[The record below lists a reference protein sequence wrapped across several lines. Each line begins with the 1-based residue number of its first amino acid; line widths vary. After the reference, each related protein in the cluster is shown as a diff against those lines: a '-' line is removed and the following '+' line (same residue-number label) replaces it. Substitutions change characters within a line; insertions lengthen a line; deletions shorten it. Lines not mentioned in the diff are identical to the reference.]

1 MSVYRLKLTTA
12 LGVRIDGNS
21 GYSIVVL
28 LGLLIQKI
36 YLRLGLRLINFKLR
50 LGHKGK
56 LILLSKRL
64 RLKVLSIY
72 MAQMNIL
79 QRMIIVIK
87 FKHLL

>member
-1 MSVYRLKLTTA
+1 MKLRLSVYRLKLTTA

-28 LGLLIQKI
+28 LRLLMQKI
-36 YLRLGLRLINFKLR
+36 YSRLGPRLINFKLR
-50 LGHKGK
+50 LGYKGK

-72 MAQMNIL
+72 IT
-79 QRMIIVIK
+79 
-87 FKHLL
+87 